1 MCAKITN
8 GCKDICPARYT
19 LAKELL
25 NAILNSVSHR
35 LTQNLF
41 YTAAADFAPRWW
53 RRAYRKWV
61 TPMWNRWMAAG
72 KAGATQAFPQRGASN
87 KAILFVPLGP
97 PVWNASFASEL
108 GTPTTS
114 NLKALKA

>member
-53 RRAYRKWV
+53 RSAYRTWV

-72 KAGATQAFPQRGASN
+72 KAGARQASPRRGASN
-87 KAILFVPLGP
+87 KAILFVRLGP
-97 PVWNASFASEL
+97 PVRNTWFAS
-108 GTPTTS
+108 
-114 NLKALKA
+114 ALL